1 MNKVLLTLIV
11 FLIPVLARA
20 ELVTIH
26 VKGMVCGFCAQGIEK
41 KFKALAEVKNVR
53 VDLGTKE
60 VHLDVIDGKSVPD
73 ETIKELIT
81 SSGYNVEKVV
91 RAK

>member
-1 MNKVLLTLIV
+1 MTKFI
-11 FLIPVLARA
+11 LASIIFFSPAFANA
-20 ELVTIH
+20 EMVTVH

-41 KFKALAEVKNVR
+41 KFKALSEVKSVH

-60 VHLDVIDGKSVPD
+60 VHLEVLPGKSLTD
-73 ETIKELIT
+73 EKIQEFIM
-81 SSGYNVEKVV
+81 SSGYNVENVV